1 MANMIHLYF
10 DSKTGNVVRFID
22 KVTQITG
29 WSAHRIEKD
38 MIIDEPGHLVTFTT
52 NFGKIPTLTEE
63 FLSSHNTKIF
73 SVTSSGNRNWGR
85 NYAVAADKIAEMYED
100 IPLAFKFEL
109 SGTMEDINQFI
120 DIIKNQ
126 YYDSKRCSK
135 KLDIA

>member
-1 MANMIHLYF
+1 MILYY
-10 DSKTGNVVRFID
+10 DTKTGNVQRFID
-22 KVTQITG
+22 KVVQITG
-29 WSAHRIEKD
+29 WRAIRIQKD
-38 MIIDEPGHLVTFTT
+38 MQIEEEGHLITFTT
-52 NFGKIPTLTEE
+52 NFGQIPAITED
-63 FLSSHNTKIF
+63 FAAKNNAKLF

-85 NYAVAADKIAEMYED
+85 NFGVAGDKVAALFE

-126 YYDSKRCSK
+126 YYDSKRGSK

>member
-1 MANMIHLYF
+1 MINLYF
-10 DSKTGNVVRFID
+10 DSKTGNVLRFIE

-29 WSAHRIEKD
+29 WKALRIHKD
-38 MIIDEPGHLVTFTT
+38 MVIDEPGHLITFTT
-52 NFGKIPTLTEE
+52 NFGKIPALTEE
-63 FLSSHNTKIF
+63 FLEMYSDKIF

-85 NYAVAADKIAEMYED
+85 NYGVAADKAAAMYD

-126 YYDSKRCSK
+126 YYDSKRGSK